1 MEGLDFGQLV
11 TADILVSL
19 LDGKIGKHCN
29 SPNTGS
35 TGFPAHCSLFP
46 GRALHSSPGWFPRGP
61 RQEARSIVESRL
73 LYGSKCYQFFST
85 LSPVHD
91 EFRTAAVEGPFVTP
105 DMEDCGYNIPQT
117 DESTLMT
124 IAYVMA
130 AICALFMLPL
140 CLMVCQWRCLRCLR
154 HQHDDFADDI
164 SLLK

>member
-1 MEGLDFGQLV
+1 MYNPHYSD
-11 TADILVSL
+11 
-19 LDGKIGKHCN
+19 
-29 SPNTGS
+29 
-35 TGFPAHCSLFP
+35 
-46 GRALHSSPGWFPRGP
+46 
-61 RQEARSIVESRL
+61 
-73 LYGSKCYQFFST
+73 SKRYHLIST

-91 EFRTAAVEGPFVTP
+91 EFRTAAVEGPFVTA